1 MESTIPK
8 LLKKIAAE
16 YPDLP
21 AQMHKDADEEFQV
34 TTFSQLYRDVKQ
46 FAAGLK
52 NHGVVRGDRVGLIA
66 DNRKEWFV
74 TDLALHCLG
83 AADVPR
89 GCDSNADEISY
100 ILSFSQCRLAV
111 LENARQLEKVIE
123 KKKDLK
129 DLKQII
135 IMDSDFDTSSTDT
148 GPFKVVGFDTVLKA
162 GEGKTEPIDAEIDL
176 GESDDIATL
185 IYTSGTTGE
194 PKGVML
200 SHKNFL
206 HQVEHVPDLIMVGPG
221 DRWLSVLPV
230 WHSFERIMQYVALG
244 TASTLCYS
252 KPVGSILLADM
263 QKVRPTWMASVPR
276 IWESVRDGVYRNV
289 NKAGGVKKALF
300 LFFVAVGS
308 TWKTSANLVMGL
320 VPRYRK
326 RIRAL
331 DFLLGILPFL
341 LLYPL
346 KALGSVLVFK
356 TIKEKLGGRFVAG
369 ISGGGGLPAH
379 VDAFF
384 QAAGILL
391 LEGYGLTESAPVL
404 SLRPQKRPIPGT
416 IGPAFPGTEI
426 KIIGEDGSELGPNK
440 RGVLLARGPQ
450 IMKGYYRKDEL
461 TAQAIDADGFLN
473 TGDLAVKTH
482 DGEYAIVGRAKD
494 TIVLLGGE
502 NIEPSPIEE
511 KLKLSPYISTAVVLG
526 QDRKFLT
533 ALILPDIDNVLTW
546 AKDNAVPYAD
556 EESLLTG
563 VEVHEL
569 LAGEISGLISS
580 KNGFKIFERIVR
592 FTVLPNSFEIG
603 QELSAKQE
611 IKRHV
616 INEIYAK
623 DIKALYS

>member
-1 MESTIPK
+1 
-8 LLKKIAAE
+8 
-16 YPDLP
+16 
-21 AQMHKDADEEFQV
+21 
-34 TTFSQLYRDVKQ
+34 
-46 FAAGLK
+46 
-52 NHGVVRGDRVGLIA
+52 
-66 DNRKEWFV
+66 
-74 TDLALHCLG
+74 
-83 AADVPR
+83 
-89 GCDSNADEISY
+89 
-100 ILSFSQCRLAV
+100 
-111 LENARQLEKVIE
+111 
-123 KKKDLK
+123 
-129 DLKQII
+129 
-135 IMDSDFDTSSTDT
+135 
-148 GPFKVVGFDTVLKA
+148 
-162 GEGKTEPIDAEIDL
+162 
-176 GESDDIATL
+176 
-185 IYTSGTTGE
+185 
-194 PKGVML
+194 
-200 SHKNFL
+200 
-206 HQVEHVPDLIMVGPG
+206 
-221 DRWLSVLPV
+221 
-230 WHSFERIMQYVALG
+230 
-244 TASTLCYS
+244 
-252 KPVGSILLADM
+252 
-263 QKVRPTWMASVPR
+263 
-276 IWESVRDGVYRNV
+276 
-289 NKAGGVKKALF
+289 
-300 LFFVAVGS
+300 
-308 TWKTSANLVMGL
+308 MGL
-320 VPRYRK
+320 VPRYKK

-416 IGPAFPGTEI
+416 IGPAFPGTEL
-426 KIIGEDGSELGPNK
+426 KIIGEDGTELGPNQ

-473 TGDLAVKTH
+473 TGDLAIKTY

-502 NIEPSPIEE
+502 NIEPSPIED

-556 EESLLTG
+556 EETLLTG

-592 FTVLPNSFEIG
+592 FTVLPNPFEIG
-603 QELSAKQE
+603 RELSAKQE

-623 DIKALYS
+623 DIKTLYS